1 MFEQITLENLD
12 SMHAYDLDFMHLT
25 EKVNNYIYEKIIH
38 TLDFLWNKAI
48 NLSVVT

>member
-1 MFEQITLENLD
+1 MFEQITLRKFRF
-12 SMHAYDLDFMHLT
+12 HAYDLDFMHFT

-38 TLDFLWNKAI
+38 TLDFLLNKAI